1 MYFEKWN
8 TVNTLFNQYLLALG
22 EFGLDSMSA
31 GSPNMVVV
39 VGLFIAAT
47 FLTQVTI
54 FNMLIAIMG
63 DTFGKVTEIKEQSGL
78 KEKINILADFVW
90 IIPDDETQSR
100 YVYSMQPKTQTEEES
115 NGWEGTVT
123 TIKKVIAQSN
133 KSSRDNT
140 KRDISSVE
148 QEVKNTQKSVKILED
163 RCSDLTNLAQKQ
175 LQQSDM
181 QMTMMRDIQKRLDE
195 READQGLLK

>member
-8 TVNTLFNQYLLALG
+8 TVNTLFGQYLLALG
-22 EFGLDSMSA
+22 EFGLDAMTP
-31 GSPNMVVV
+31 GSPNMIVV
-39 VGLFIAAT
+39 VGLFVAAT

-90 IIPDDETQSR
+90 LIPDDATQSR

-123 TIKKVIAQSN
+123 TIKKVIATSN
-133 KSSRDNT
+133 KSSRENT
-140 KRDISSVE
+140 KRDISTVE

-195 READQGLLK
+195 MEAEQGLLK

>member
-1 MYFEKWN
+1 MAQVYFEKWN

-22 EFGLDSMSA
+22 EFGLESMSP
-31 GSPNMVVV
+31 GSPNMIVA
-39 VGLFIAAT
+39 VGLFVAAT

-90 IIPDDETQSR
+90 LIPDDATQSR

-123 TIKKVIAQSN
+123 TIKKVIA
-133 KSSRDNT
+133 
-140 KRDISSVE
+140 
-148 QEVKNTQKSVKILED
+148 
-163 RCSDLTNLAQKQ
+163 
-175 LQQSDM
+175 
-181 QMTMMRDIQKRLDE
+181 
-195 READQGLLK
+195 

>member
-1 MYFEKWN
+1 
-8 TVNTLFNQYLLALG
+8 
-22 EFGLDSMSA
+22 
-31 GSPNMVVV
+31 MVVV

-181 QMTMMRDIQKRLDE
+181 QMTMMRDI
-195 READQGLLK
+195 